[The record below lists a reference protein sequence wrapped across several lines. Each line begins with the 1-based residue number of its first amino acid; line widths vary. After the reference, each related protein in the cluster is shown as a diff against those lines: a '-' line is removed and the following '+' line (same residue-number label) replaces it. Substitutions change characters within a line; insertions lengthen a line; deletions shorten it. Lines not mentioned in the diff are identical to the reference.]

1 MMASSV
7 PKLDLPATD
16 DARPADLAELFAEEY
31 LGMVRLAT
39 LLVDDQARAEE
50 LVQDAFVRVH
60 RRWARIDN
68 PGAYLRT
75 AVVNACRS
83 HLRRRRLARHRD
95 PLLHADADRVASQD
109 PDELTDALAAL
120 PYRRR
125 AAIVLRY
132 YADLPDA
139 EIAAAIGV
147 RPPTVRTLIH
157 RGLADLRKDLPR

>member
-1 MMASSV
+1 
-7 PKLDLPATD
+7 
-16 DARPADLAELFAEEY
+16 
-31 LGMVRLAT
+31 MVRLAT

-60 RRWARIDN
+60 RRWDRIDN

-83 HLRRRRLARHRD
+83 HHRRRAMVKRRE
-95 PLLHADADRVASQD
+95 PVLHADAGAVTSQH
-109 PDELTDALAAL
+109 PDELGDALAAL

-132 YADLPDA
+132 YADLPDD
-139 EIAAAIGV
+139 EIAEALGV

-157 RGLADLRKDLPR
+157 RGLADLREELPR